1 MTPEELERRLADV
14 PFEPSMFDSGVR
26 RYQSDPDF
34 HALVDQMIHVALQ
47 AGFTGLDLKT
57 AAYVA
62 ELRITTL
69 ALREFRR

>member
-1 MTPEELERRLADV
+1 MSPEELEKRLVDV
-14 PFEPSMFDSGVR
+14 PFVPSMFDSGVQR
-26 RYQSDPDF
+26 FNSDPEF
-34 HALVDQMIHVALQ
+34 HALVMWMVKTALE

-62 ELRITTL
+62 ELRIQTL